1 MLIANN
7 ISIANPYIPTGATPP
22 SFTPPLDNYPNAKV
36 GYSLRKIS
44 STYTGSCIRVRRL
57 ADNVEQDIGFSGYEL
72 DTTSLTAFIGGD
84 TGFVT
89 TWYNQ
94 SPITSGSD
102 NANNSTAIYQP
113 IIINRGALHTVNGKP
128 AIHCGRNA
136 VLYAGDTTTFKYLHD
151 GTIRSSTVTVMQTAP
166 ILSGLKFLWLTGTS
180 GGGSI
185 QAQMYFSG
193 TSIRQQIKN
202 ATASINNNGATNS
215 VATSSDYLVWQT
227 FDAGN
232 PTPSEKI
239 IMNLN
244 DAADID
250 NNNGNFT
257 PSTADSTLRMHLF
270 NYRYPSVGYG
280 TDGYCQEMI
289 FWDDDYTADK
299 SAISDNINSY
309 YGIY

>member
-7 ISIANPYIPTGATPP
+7 ISIANPYIPTGSTPP
-22 SFTPPLDNYPNAKV
+22 SFTPPLDGYPNAKV

-57 ADNVEQDIGFSGYEL
+57 ADNVEQDIGFSGNEL
-72 DTTSLTAFIGGD
+72 DTASLTAFIGGD

-94 SPITSGSD
+94 SPITSGI

-113 IIINRGALHTVNGKP
+113 IIIDRGTLQSVNGKP
-128 AIHCGRNA
+128 ALRCGRNA
-136 VLYAGDTTTFKYLHD
+136 VLYAGDRTTFKYLHD
-151 GTIRSSTVTVMQTAP
+151 GTIRSSTITVMQTASS
-166 ILSGLKFLWLTGTS
+166 LSGLKFLWLTGTS

-185 QAQMYFSG
+185 QAQMYISG
-193 TSIRQQIKN
+193 TSIRQQVKN
-202 ATASINNNGATNS
+202 GTANLNNSGATNS
-215 VATSSDYLVWQT
+215 IVTSTDYLVWQT

-232 PTPSEKI
+232 PTPSEKVR
-239 IMNLN
+239 MSLN
-244 DAADID
+244 SDSDIA
-250 NNNGNFT
+250 NNNGTFT
-257 PSTADSTLRMHLF
+257 PSTADSTLRMHFF

-280 TDGYCQEMI
+280 VDGYCQEMI
-289 FWDDDYTADK
+289 FWDYDYTADK

>member
-1 MLIANN
+1 MIIANN
-7 ISIANPYIPTGATPP
+7 ISIANPYIPTGSSPP
-22 SFTPPLDNYPNAKV
+22 PFTPPLDDYPNAKV

-72 DTTSLTAFIGGD
+72 DTASLTTFIGGD

-94 SPITSGSD
+94 SPTSAGD

-113 IIINRGALHTVNGKP
+113 IIIDRGTLHTVNGKP
-128 AIHCGRNA
+128 AIHCGANA
-136 VLYAGDTTTFKYLHD
+136 VLYAGSTTTFKYLHD

-166 ILSGLKFLWLTGTS
+166 VLSGLKFLWLTGTS

-202 ATASINNNGATNS
+202 GPGQINNTGPTNS
-215 VATSSDYLVWQT
+215 VSTSSDYLVWQT
-227 FDAGN
+227 FDGGN
-232 PTPSEKI
+232 PTPSEKM
-239 IMNLN
+239 IMSLN
-244 DAADID
+244 GGADI
-250 NNNGNFT
+250 NTNTSVFT
-257 PSTADSTLRMHLF
+257 PSTANSTLRMHLF
-270 NYRYPSVGYG
+270 NYRYPQVGYG
-280 TDGYCQEMI
+280 TNGYCQEMI
-289 FWDDDYTADK
+289 FWNDDYTADK
-299 SAISDNINSY
+299 SAISNNINSY

>member
-1 MLIANN
+1 M
-7 ISIANPYIPTGATPP
+7 
-22 SFTPPLDNYPNAKV
+22 
-36 GYSLRKIS
+36 
-44 STYTGSCIRVRRL
+44 
-57 ADNVEQDIGFSGYEL
+57 
-72 DTTSLTAFIGGD
+72 
-84 TGFVT
+84 T

-94 SPITSGSD
+94 NGSGGD
-102 NANNSTAIYQP
+102 NANNSTAVYQP

-128 AIHCGRNA
+128 AIYCGANA
-136 VLYAGDTTTFKYLHD
+136 VLYAGNTTTFKYLHD

-166 ILSGLKFLWLTGTS
+166 VLSGLKFLWLTGTS

-202 ATASINNNGATNS
+202 TTVSINNNASTGS
-215 VATSSDYLVWQT
+215 VSTSSDYLVFQT

-244 DAADID
+244 GGADID
-250 NNNGNFT
+250 NNNNSFT

-270 NYRYPSVGYG
+270 NYRFPSVGYG
-280 TDGYCQEMI
+280 TNGYCQEMI

-299 SAISDNINSY
+299 SAISNDINSY

>member
-7 ISIANPYIPTGATPP
+7 ISIANPYIPTGSTPP
-22 SFTPPLDNYPNAKV
+22 PFTPPLDDYPNAKAA
-36 GYSLRKIS
+36 YSLRKLS
-44 STYTGSCIRVRRL
+44 STYAGSCIRVRRL
-57 ADNVEQDIGFSGYEL
+57 ADNAEQDIGFVDYEL
-72 DTTSLTAFIGGD
+72 DTASLTTFIGGD

-94 SPITSGSD
+94 SPTSSGD

-113 IIINRGALHTVNGKP
+113 MIIDRGVLQTVGGKP
-128 AIHCGRNA
+128 AIYCGANA

-151 GTIRSSTVTVMQTAP
+151 GTIRSSTVTVMQTASV
-166 ILSGLKFLWLTGTS
+166 LSGLKFLWLTGTS

-202 ATASINNNGATNS
+202 GPGQINNTGPTNS
-215 VATSSDYLVWQT
+215 VSTSSDYLVWQT
-227 FDAGN
+227 FDGGN

-239 IMNLN
+239 IMSLN
-244 DAADID
+244 AGSDIAT
-250 NNNGNFT
+250 NTGSFT
-257 PSTADSTLRMHLF
+257 PSTANSTLRMHLF
-270 NYRYPSVGYG
+270 NYRYPQVGYG
-280 TDGYCQEMI
+280 TNGYCQEMI
-289 FWDDDYTADK
+289 FWNDNYTADK
-299 SAISDNINSY
+299 SAISGNINSY